1 MNHLLVDIALPVPI
15 DHPFTYLV
23 PSELQPQATLGVRV
37 LVPFG
42 RKLFTGIVI
51 GFPTT
56 PPNKQLKPVRDILDA
71 TPSVST
77 EILNL
82 CRWIA
87 EYYLAPI
94 GEVLKAAVP
103 FGFLG
108 YGKRVVHLLT
118 QDPKNAL
125 AETRR
130 SAPKQHRI
138 LQALQKHGDLAV
150 AQLQKKT
157 NVKSVYAVLNEM
169 ARKGWVEIGEKLE
182 TRSVKPKHEKLVSL
196 TPQVRQSAE
205 TNGLAREDDAAA
217 KLTPNQ
223 TAVIKM
229 LAESIAPLPV
239 QQLMTATG
247 ASTSTL
253 RTLVKKGFIEIST
266 REVIRSVELE
276 PAEQAPS
283 FELNSYQQQA
293 LNEISQA
300 LHNGHF
306 HTFLLHGVTGSGKTE
321 VYIEAIRQVLSAG
334 KRALV
339 LVPEIAL
346 TPQIVRRFRAH
357 FGSAVVVM
365 HSQMSVG
372 ERYDAWR
379 LAHRGEA
386 RIVIGPRSA
395 VFAPLSNIGLI
406 VVDEEHEASYKQ
418 FDASPRYHARDVAI
432 VRARL
437 NNAVVVLGSATP
449 SAESYH
455 NALCGKYRLLEMPER
470 VDRAT
475 LPRIE
480 IVDMTLE
487 RKRRYEELKKEV
499 QEKKTEFPK
508 RLPDVSISKLLHDEI
523 LKRLEKREG
532 VILLQ
537 NRRGFSHVV
546 ECFDC
551 GYVEKCDNCEV
562 TLTYHVTKKHLR
574 CHYCGFVKKPPTVCP
589 NCGGIE
595 MRFHA
600 FGTQQV
606 QQELQEL
613 FPNRTILRMDLDTT
627 ARKGAHDRILSQ
639 FGRGEADILL
649 GTQMVAKGLDFPR
662 VTLVGV
668 ISADTQMLLPDFR
681 SSERTFQL
689 LTQVAGRSGRAQLA
703 GEVIIQTMQ
712 PQHYSLKH
720 VVSHDFQG
728 FYKEELVYR
737 RELDY
742 PPFSRIVLVEF
753 RGDRENAVHHHAKKF
768 AEFIGRQNIAPH
780 SILLGPADAAIPKIR
795 NQFRKHLIIKN
806 LKSKDP
812 AGSQLHNALMKAKSL
827 YDASALAKNKK
838 VQMTI
843 DVDPVGMM

>member
-1 MNHLLVDIALPVPI
+1 MNQSLADIALPVPI

-23 PSELQPQATLGVRV
+23 PSELQPQATLGSRV

-42 RKLFTGIVI
+42 RKLLTGIIV
-51 GFPTT
+51 GFPATS
-56 PPNKQLKPVRDILDA
+56 PGKQLKPIRDVLDA
-71 TPSVST
+71 APSVSP
-77 EILNL
+77 EMLSL

-108 YGKRVVHLLT
+108 YGKRVVHLLV
-118 QDPKNAL
+118 QNPESAL
-125 AETRR
+125 AETKR

-138 LQALQKHGDLAV
+138 LQILREHGDLTV
-150 AQLQKKT
+150 SQLQKKT
-157 NVKSVYAVLNEM
+157 NVKSIYAVLNEL
-169 ARKGWVEIGEKLE
+169 ARKGWVEVEEKLE
-182 TRSVKPKHEKLVSL
+182 TRSIKPKYEKLASL
-196 TPQVRQSAE
+196 TPQARQRGSSI
-205 TNGLAREDDAAA
+205 T
-217 KLTPNQ
+217 LTPKQ
-223 TAVIKM
+223 TLVVEK
-229 LAESIAPLPV
+229 LAESTAPVPIK
-239 QQLMTATG
+239 QLVKATG
-247 ASTSTL
+247 VSTSTL
-253 RTLVKKGFIEIST
+253 STLVKKGLVEISV
-266 REVIRSVELE
+266 REVIRSSTSDGLE
-276 PAEQAPS
+276 PTEQPPS
-283 FELNSYQQQA
+283 FELNRHQQQA
-293 LNEISQA
+293 LHEISQA
-300 LHNGHF
+300 LQKGQYT
-306 HTFLLHGVTGSGKTE
+306 TFLLHGVTGSGKTQ
-321 VYIEAIRQVLSAG
+321 VYIEAIRQVLSAE
-334 KRALV
+334 KTALV

-346 TPQIVRRFRAH
+346 TPQIVRRFKAH
-357 FGSAVVVM
+357 FGDKVAVM

-379 LAHRGEA
+379 LTYRGDV

-432 VRARL
+432 VRARQ

-449 SAESYH
+449 SAESYY
-455 NALCGKYRLLEMPER
+455 NALSGKYRLLEMPER
-470 VDRAT
+470 VDQAK

-480 IVDMTLE
+480 IVDMILE
-487 RKRRYEELKKEV
+487 RKRRYEEIKKEV
-499 QEKKTEFPK
+499 QEKKIEFPK
-508 RLPDVSISKLLHDEI
+508 RLPDSSISKLLHDEI
-523 LKRLEKREG
+523 QKRIDKNEG

-562 TLTYHVTKKHLR
+562 TLTYHLTKKHLR
-574 CHYCGFVKKPPTVCP
+574 CHYCGFVKKPPDICP
-589 NCGGIE
+589 NCQGIE
-595 MRFHA
+595 IRFHA

-613 FPNRTILRMDLDTT
+613 FPNRSILRMDLDTT

-720 VVSHDFQG
+720 VVSHDFLG
-728 FYKEELVYR
+728 FYKEELAYR
-737 RELDY
+737 KELDY
-742 PPFSRIVLVEF
+742 PPFSRIVLIEF
-753 RGDRENAVHHHAKKF
+753 RGERENDVHHHAKKF
-768 AEFIGRQNIAPH
+768 AEFIERQGIAPH

-812 AGSQLHNALMKAKSL
+812 AGSQLHQALMKAKNL
-827 YDASALAKNKK
+827 YNDSALAKDKK

>member
-1 MNHLLVDIALPVPI
+1 MNQPLVDIALPVPI

-23 PSELQPQATLGVRV
+23 PSELQPQAKLGARV

-42 RKLFTGIVI
+42 RKLLTGIIV
-51 GFPTT
+51 GFPAAS
-56 PPNKQLKPVRDILDA
+56 PAKQLKPIRDILDA
-71 TPSVST
+71 TPSISA
-77 EILNL
+77 EMLDL

-87 EYYLAPI
+87 DYYLAPI

-103 FGFLG
+103 FGLLG
-108 YGKRVVHLLT
+108 YGKRIVHLIT
-118 QDPKNAL
+118 QDSESVL
-125 AETRR
+125 AETKR

-138 LQALQKHGDLAV
+138 LQILREQDYLPV
-150 AQLQKKT
+150 SQLQKKT
-157 NVKSVYAVLNEM
+157 NVKSMYAVLNEM
-169 ARKGWVEIGEKLE
+169 ARKGWVEIREKLE
-182 TRSVKPKHEKLVSL
+182 TRSVKPKYEKLVSL
-196 TPQVRQSAE
+196 TPQ
-205 TNGLAREDDAAA
+205 ARRESTAT
-217 KLTPNQ
+217 KLTPKQ
-223 TAVIKM
+223 TAVVEK
-229 LAESIAPLPV
+229 LAENMAPIPV
-239 QQLMTATG
+239 QQLVKAAG
-247 ASTSTL
+247 VSTSTL
-253 RTLVKKGFIEIST
+253 ATLVKKGLVEISW
-266 REVIRSVELE
+266 REAVRSSG
-276 PAEQAPS
+276 PAEREPIEPPSS
-283 FELNSYQQQA
+283 FELNRHQRLA
-293 LNEISQA
+293 LDEISQA
-300 LHNGHF
+300 LQQGEYT
-306 HTFLLHGVTGSGKTE
+306 TFLLHGVTGSGKTQ
-321 VYIEAIRQVLSAG
+321 VYIEAIRRVLSAG
-334 KRALV
+334 KTALV

-346 TPQIVRRFRAH
+346 TPQIVRRFKAH
-357 FGSAVVVM
+357 FGEKVAVM

-379 LAHRGEA
+379 LTYRGDV

-395 VFAPLSNIGLI
+395 VFAPLANIGLI

-432 VRARL
+432 VRARQ

-449 SAESYH
+449 SAESYY
-455 NALCGKYRLLEMPER
+455 NALSGKYRLLEMPER
-470 VDRAT
+470 VDQAR

-480 IVDMTLE
+480 IVDMILE
-487 RKRRYEELKKEV
+487 RKRRYEEIKKEV
-499 QEKKTEFPK
+499 QEKKAEFPK
-508 RLPDVSISKLLHDEI
+508 RLPESTISKLLHDEI
-523 LKRLEKREG
+523 LKRIEKNEG

-546 ECFDC
+546 ECFEC

-562 TLTYHVTKKHLR
+562 TLTYHATKKHLR
-574 CHYCGFVKKPPTVCP
+574 CHYCGFVKKPPDVCP
-589 NCGGIE
+589 NCGGLE
-595 MRFHA
+595 LRFHA

-613 FPNRTILRMDLDTT
+613 FPGRTILRMDLDTT

-720 VVSHDFQG
+720 VISHDFQG
-728 FYKEELVYR
+728 FYKEELAYR

-742 PPFSRIVLVEF
+742 PPFSRIVLIEF
-753 RGDRENAVHHHAKKF
+753 RGERENDAHHHAKKF
-768 AEFIGRQNIAPH
+768 AEFIGRQNIEAH
-780 SILLGPADAAIPKIR
+780 SLLLGPADAAIPKLR
-795 NQFRKHLIIKN
+795 NRFRKHLIIKN

-812 AGSQLHNALMKAKSL
+812 AGSQLHHALTNAKSL
-827 YDASALAKNKK
+827 YTASALAKDKK
-838 VQMTI
+838 VQMII